1 MIAFVDDWGRFAVP
15 VRDHA
20 DRSRIFPLDN
30 FSPWKIILPASV
42 LPPKTDILLNLLDV
56 RGVPT
61 GDIRLW
67 ARRRV
72 SGGMAYVPPPH
83 RC

>member
-1 MIAFVDDWGRFAVP
+1 LGAVVVAPAPRGRFAVP

-56 RGVPT
+56 RDVPS
-61 GDIRLW
+61 D
-67 ARRRV
+67 
-72 SGGMAYVPPPH
+72 
-83 RC
+83 